1 MQWIEHEVIM
11 ADAMTNSTS
20 KKIIK
25 FQVSLWRVTLSNAID
40 AVNPEVS
47 IATTSGSGLATGR
60 MCFEGT

>member
-1 MQWIEHEVIM
+1 M
-11 ADAMTNSTS
+11 ADVMTKSTS